1 LKVFYYENYFIRRL
15 DDVHL
20 SHEIKEFL
28 KDLEKKGRAKSSEN

>member
-20 SHEIKEFL
+20 SLEIKEFL
-28 KDLEKKGRAKSSEN
+28 KDLEKKGKANSSEN